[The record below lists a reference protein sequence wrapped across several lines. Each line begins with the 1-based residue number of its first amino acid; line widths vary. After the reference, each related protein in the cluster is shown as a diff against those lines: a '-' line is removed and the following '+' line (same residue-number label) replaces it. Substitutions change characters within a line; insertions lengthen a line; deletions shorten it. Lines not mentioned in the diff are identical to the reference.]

1 MASFL
6 FAFDNLFE
14 FATVSGGVGAH
25 VTVGFVSVI
34 VCAGVD
40 IVSVLVFAKVAAV

>member
-1 MASFL
+1 MSGGSTL
-6 FAFDNLFE
+6 GLFE